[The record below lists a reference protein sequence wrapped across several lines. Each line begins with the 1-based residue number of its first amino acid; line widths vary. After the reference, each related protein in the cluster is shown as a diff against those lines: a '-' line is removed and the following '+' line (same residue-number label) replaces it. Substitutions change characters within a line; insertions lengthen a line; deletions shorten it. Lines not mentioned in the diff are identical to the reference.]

1 MLERA
6 EVEIFGTC
14 DDRFVPVRDAFEANF
29 ASQVELG
36 ASVAVTVGGQSVVD
50 LWAGAANPA
59 GDPWVEDTI
68 VNVYSTTKT
77 MAGLC
82 VLMCADRGLVDFDA
96 PVAEYWPEFAANG
109 KEGVLVRH
117 VMSHSAGLS
126 GFDPPMQAE
135 DLYDWDRI
143 VSQLAGQ
150 APWWEPGT
158 ASGYHS
164 VTQGYLQGEIVRRV
178 TGRSIGTFFRQEVA
192 EPLDADF
199 HIGLD
204 ARHDSRVGEMVPPSV
219 VARDGEEFIKTLTDG
234 GVTDPLAVRT
244 HFSCPL
250 DATEPRT
257 RAWRGAEIPAAGGT
271 GNARSVARIHSVL
284 ACGGTLDGVTLVSP
298 ATLDRALEPSVSG
311 VDKVLGVPMTLGMG
325 FGLSSEF
332 MPLPN
337 DRTMFWGG
345 WGGSLALIDL
355 ENQTSIAYVM
365 NKMADSLVGDTRGAS
380 LAAATYASLL
390 TG

>member
-14 DDRFVPVRDAFEANF
+14 DDRFVPVRDALEANF

-59 GDPWVEDTI
+59 GDPWLEDTI

-150 APWWEPGT
+150 VPWWEPGT

-219 VARDGEEFIKTLTDG
+219 VARDGEEFVKALTDG
-234 GVTDPLAVRT
+234 GVTDPVAVRT
-244 HFSCPL
+244 HLSCPL

-284 ACGGTLDGVTLVSP
+284 ACGGTLDGVTLLSP

-311 VDKVLGVPMTLGMG
+311 VDKVLGVPMTFGMG

>member
-1 MLERA
+1 MLGQA
-6 EVEIFGTC
+6 EVEIFGTY
-14 DDRFVPVRDAFEANF
+14 DDRFVPVRDAFEENF
-29 ASQVELG
+29 AGQLELG
-36 ASVAVTVGGQSVVD
+36 ASVAVTVGGHSVVD

-77 MAGLC
+77 MAGSC

-126 GFDPPMQAE
+126 GFDPPVQVE

-158 ASGYHS
+158 ASGYHA

-204 ARHDSRVGEMVPPSV
+204 PRHDSRVGEMVPPSV
-219 VARDGEEFIKTLTDG
+219 VFRDREEFVKTLTDG
-234 GVTDPLAVRT
+234 GVTDPVAART
-244 HFSCPL
+244 HLSCPL

-257 RAWRGAEIPAAGGT
+257 RAWRGAEIPAVGGT

-298 ATLDRALEPSVSG
+298 ATLDRALEPSMSG
-311 VDKVLGVPMTLGMG
+311 VDKVLGVPMTFGMG

-380 LAAATYASLL
+380 VVAATYASLL

>member
-1 MLERA
+1 
-6 EVEIFGTC
+6 
-14 DDRFVPVRDAFEANF
+14 
-29 ASQVELG
+29 
-36 ASVAVTVGGQSVVD
+36 
-50 LWAGAANPA
+50 
-59 GDPWVEDTI
+59 
-68 VNVYSTTKT
+68 
-77 MAGLC
+77 
-82 VLMCADRGLVDFDA
+82 
-96 PVAEYWPEFAANG
+96 
-109 KEGVLVRH
+109 
-117 VMSHSAGLS
+117 
-126 GFDPPMQAE
+126 MQAE

-219 VARDGEEFIKTLTDG
+219 VARDGEEFVKALTDG
-234 GVTDPLAVRT
+234 GVTDPVAVRT
-244 HFSCPL
+244 HLSCPL

-311 VDKVLGVPMTLGMG
+311 VDKVLGVPMTFGMG
-325 FGLSSEF
+325 LGLSSEF

-337 DRTMFWGG
+337 NRTMFWGG

-390 TG
+390 TE

>member
-6 EVEIFGTC
+6 AVEIFGTC

-59 GDPWVEDTI
+59 GDPWLEDTI

-117 VMSHSAGLS
+117 VMSHSAGL
-126 GFDPPMQAE
+126 
-135 DLYDWDRI
+135 
-143 VSQLAGQ
+143 
-150 APWWEPGT
+150 
-158 ASGYHS
+158 
-164 VTQGYLQGEIVRRV
+164 
-178 TGRSIGTFFRQEVA
+178 RQEVA

-219 VARDGEEFIKTLTDG
+219 VARDGEEFLKALTDG
-234 GVTDPLAVRT
+234 GVTDPVAVRT

-311 VDKVLGVPMTLGMG
+311 VDKVLGVPMTFGMG
-325 FGLSSEF
+325 LGLSSEF

-337 DRTMFWGG
+337 NRTMFWGG

-390 TG
+390 TE

>member
-1 MLERA
+1 MLGQA

-14 DDRFVPVRDAFEANF
+14 DDRFGPVRDAFEENF
-29 ASQVELG
+29 ASQLELG

-158 ASGYHS
+158 ASGYHG

-178 TGRSIGTFFRQEVA
+178 TGRSIGTFFHQEVA

-219 VARDGEEFIKTLTDG
+219 VARDGEEFVKTLTDG
-234 GVTDPLAVRT
+234 GITDPVAVRT
-244 HFSCPL
+244 LLSCPL

-311 VDKVLGVPMTLGMG
+311 VDKVLGVRLTFGMG

-380 LAAATYASLL
+380 LVAATYASLL